1 MGRRGM
7 RQRAVSLSEC
17 DYDGV
22 SIRPVTVTVES
33 KCKTVQGEAKR
44 PSVGV
49 LRSIVSAAIR
59 LPTNLATTG
68 TTGVPPDTGTG

>member
-7 RQRAVSLSEC
+7 SLHRHNVTVLLPEC

-33 KCKTVQGEAKR
+33 KCNTVQGEAKR

-49 LRSIVSAAIR
+49 LRSIVSAIR
-59 LPTNLATTG
+59 VTYQPGNHWQRS
-68 TTGVPPDTGTG
+68 P